1 MRKQTRTENKAMI
14 IDHVGLRVSNF
25 EKSKEFYI
33 RSLEPL
39 GISLLCEEDGNVGF
53 GKHEADPFWIG
64 PNTAPSQRTHIA
76 FKAETRSQVDKFYE
90 AAIAA
95 GGIDNGPP
103 GLRKNYHADYYAAFI
118 IDPDGNN
125 IEAVCRKPA

>member
-1 MRKQTRTENKAMI
+1 MI
-14 IDHVGLRVSNF
+14 IDHIGLRVSDF

-39 GISLLCEEDGNVGF
+39 GISLLCKEDGNVGF
-53 GKHEADPFWIG
+53 GMGDTAPFWIG
-64 PNTAPSQRTHIA
+64 PNLDASKRTHIA

-103 GLRKNYHADYYAAFI
+103 GLRKN
-118 IDPDGNN
+118 
-125 IEAVCRKPA
+125 